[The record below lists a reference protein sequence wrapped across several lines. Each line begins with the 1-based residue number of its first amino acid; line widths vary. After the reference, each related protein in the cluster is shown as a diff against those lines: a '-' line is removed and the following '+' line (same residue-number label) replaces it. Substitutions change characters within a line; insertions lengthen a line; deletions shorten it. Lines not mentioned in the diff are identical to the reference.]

1 MNLQELAATD
11 EAKLVDLL
19 GLSQHVMSGLV
30 RTLLLVSKTIS
41 GPNHDGAELTREAAE
56 MIASML
62 LAEAAEARKAGE
74 IAEAEIRERAV
85 EQFKMVIRETFGPG
99 PRRQ

>member
-1 MNLQELAATD
+1 MNLQELRATD
-11 EAKLVDLL
+11 ETQLVELL

-30 RTLLLVSKTIS
+30 RTLRLVSKTVS
-41 GPNHDGAELTREAAE
+41 GPDQDGSGLTREAAE

-62 LAEAAEARKAGE
+62 LAEAAEKRKAGD
-74 IAEAEIRERAV
+74 IAEADIPERAV